1 MARNKKLDK
10 LSQDMIQ
17 CKKDGFGVHYGRWKA
32 TQEAVVP
39 VKAAEET
46 FPDHW
51 PKCDCCG
58 KPYDRGRKNQRFC
71 SGLCREKY
79 YREVNRERLI
89 QYARDYR
96 AAHKT

>member
-1 MARNKKLDK
+1 MGRKKKPDK
-10 LSQDMIQ
+10 WVLMMRQ
-17 CKKDGFGVHYGRWKA
+17 CEKEGFGIHYGHWKA
-32 TQEAVVP
+32 AQEAVAP

-58 KPYDRGRKNQRFC
+58 KPYERGRKNQRFC
-71 SGLCREKY
+71 SGLCREKSY
-79 YREVNRERLI
+79 QEVNRERLI